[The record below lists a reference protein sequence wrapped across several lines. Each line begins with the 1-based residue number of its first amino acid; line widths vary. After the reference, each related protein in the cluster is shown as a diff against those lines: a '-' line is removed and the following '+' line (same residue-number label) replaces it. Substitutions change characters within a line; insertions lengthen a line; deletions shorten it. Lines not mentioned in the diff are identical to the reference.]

1 MASNSSNDSHTAGD
15 DSLSS
20 PLQLSRWPAIDAI
33 DLYVTPVWY
42 ILGVPGNILAFVVW
56 VQRRMRPSSGCY
68 LAALALDEC
77 LFLIMQ
83 VGQLPAH
90 PSTLRALMAALLFY
104 DN

>member
-1 MASNSSNDSHTAGD
+1 MASNESNASLSAGD
-15 DSLSS
+15 VALSS
-20 PLQLSRWPAIDAI
+20 PALSRWMAIEAI

-42 ILGVPGNILAFVVW
+42 LLGIPGNILAFVVW

-83 VGQLPAH
+83 VRKNRLPH
-90 PSTLRALMAALLFY
+90 HQVVL
-104 DN
+104 